1 MIFLDTSAIYA
12 MADRGDTRH
21 RDAVHRFQAALEEGS
36 GILTHNYVLLE
47 SMALVQHRLGLAAAL
62 SLARDSEAF
71 AVEWVDGAVHAEAVR
86 RLARSRRRRTSLVDE
101 VSFLV
106 MRARGV
112 EAALAFDR
120 DFEFEGFRLY
130 EG

>member
-12 MADRGDTRH
+12 MADLADPRHEVATRRFKTLLDTG
-21 RDAVHRFQAALEEGS
+21 QGL
-36 GILTHNYVLLE
+36 LTHNYVLVE
-47 SMALVQHRLGLAAAL
+47 SMALVQHRLGLPAAL
-62 SLARDSEAF
+62 KLAQSARAF
-71 AVEWVDGAVHAEAVR
+71 EVEWVDRALHDEAVR
-86 RLARSRRRRTSLVDE
+86 RLARSRRSVSLVDQ

-112 EAALAFDR
+112 DTALAFDP
-120 DFEFEGFRLY
+120 DFAAEDFRLY